1 MSGRPSADE
10 LRTSTDVQLRAVIDN
25 APLVVWSIDKDG
37 IFTLGEGRGLAQ
49 LGLKPGEAL
58 GLSVYERYK
67 DFPDLLASIRRA
79 LAGEETVA
87 TVHVAGRVYETVYQT
102 LRDAAGQITGLLGIS
117 TDITER
123 YRAEDER
130 MQLQA
135 QLLQVQK
142 LESLGLL
149 AGGIAHD
156 FNNILTAILGSAS
169 AALLRLPADH
179 AAASD
184 VQSVIAAARR
194 AADLT
199 RQMLAYSGRGQFE
212 IRPLD
217 LSKLVGALGSLLETM
232 ISKKVQLRFEFG
244 VALPAIEADVAQ
256 VQQIVMNLVIN
267 GAEAIGGERGSVVVT
282 TGMQDMDEGAVA
294 RLQIGERV
302 APGRYVYVEVQDS
315 GCGMDEATQAKIF
328 DPFFTTKFTGRG
340 LGLAA
345 VLGIVRGHR
354 GAVQVRSTPGRGT
367 MFKVLF
373 PASTTA
379 AVRVVSSH
387 APTFRGEGLALVV
400 DDDAN
405 VRSAT
410 RRILTLMGFD
420 VIEAPDGR
428 AGAALFAARARDV
441 VFVLLDMTMPEM
453 NGEETFREIR
463 RVRDD
468 VPVILTSGY
477 HESEAMRGFEAKGL
491 AGFLQKPFGAED
503 LAAKLAAVFAERGR
517 SP

>member
-1 MSGRPSADE
+1 MSGRPPADE
-10 LRTSTDVQLRAVIDN
+10 KRTAADVQLRTVIDN

-37 IFTLGEGRGLAQ
+37 IFTLSEGRGLAQ
-49 LGLKPGEAL
+49 LGLEPGQAL
-58 GLSVYERYK
+58 GMSAFELYK
-67 DFPDLLASIRRA
+67 DFPPLLASIRRA

-87 TVHVAGRVYETVYQT
+87 TLHVVGRVYETVYQP
-102 LRDAAGQITGLLGIS
+102 LRDAAGEITGLLGIS

-123 YRAEDER
+123 HRAEQER

-156 FNNILTAILGSAS
+156 FNNILTAVLGSAS
-169 AALLRLPADH
+169 AALLRVPADH
-179 AAASD
+179 PAASD
-184 VQSVIAAARR
+184 IQSVIAAARR

-199 RQMLAYSGRGQFE
+199 RQMLAYSGKGQFE
-212 IRPLD
+212 VRPLD
-217 LSKLVGALGSLLETM
+217 LSKLVGELGVLLETM

-256 VQQIVMNLVIN
+256 VQQVVMNLVIN
-267 GAEAIGGERGSVVVT
+267 GAEAIGDERGSVVVT
-282 TGMQDMDEGAVA
+282 TGMQDVDESAVA
-294 RLQIGERV
+294 RLRVGDRV

-373 PASTTA
+373 PASTA
-379 AVRVVSSH
+379 AVRVVSPH
-387 APTFRGEGLALVV
+387 ATTFRGEGLALVV

-410 RRILTLMGFD
+410 RRILGLMGFD

-428 AGAALFAARARDV
+428 AAAALFAARAGDV
-441 VFVLLDMTMPEM
+441 VLVLLDMTMPEM
-453 NGEETFREIR
+453 NGEETFREIQ

-477 HESEAMRGFEAKGL
+477 HESEAMRGFKAKGL

-517 SP
+517 SS